1 MTQITLSDDI
11 IEITAEIN
19 IWKQQA
25 GQAVFEIGKRLKHVK
40 ENDLIHGQW
49 MSWLESIDIDHSTA
63 QRFINAFS
71 QFGNLATSPTLQV
84 GKIFEMLSLPET
96 VDRQEFIESSHNVPS
111 IGETKTV
118 DEMTVKQLRE
128 VTSKLKDT
136 ERERVRLENESIH
149 YRKLLNQERS
159 KPSQVVTK
167 EIQVIPEG
175 TKKKLEELEFQ
186 NTNLRHGYQE
196 ARDKIQQYELVNT
209 IDFDAEQSRKQREKM
224 QHEADYNTLELC
236 THVKNF
242 LEKAAISS
250 FMQGAITAS
259 DPITKR
265 KLSESIAM
273 LDTFTTQIKAALNGR
288 ILGGIVNE

>member
-1 MTQITLSDDI
+1 MTQILLSDDL

-40 ENDLIHGQW
+40 ENDLVHGQW
-49 MSWLESIDIDHSTA
+49 ESWLESVDIVPQTA
-63 QRFINAFS
+63 RKIMQAFE
-71 QFGNLATSPTLQV
+71 QFGNRATSSVLPT

-96 VDRQEFIESSHNVPS
+96 VDRQEFITTPHIVPS

-128 VTSKLKDT
+128 VTKQLKQTELDKERLFNEKHHFEKLWKQEKDKPPLKT
-136 ERERVRLENESIH
+136 E
-149 YRKLLNQERS
+149 
-159 KPSQVVTK
+159 
-167 EIQVIPEG
+167 VIPES
-175 TKKKLEELEFQ
+175 TKKKMEELEFQ

-196 ARDKIQQYELVNT
+196 AREKIQQYELVNT
-209 IDFDAEQSRKQREKM
+209 IDFDAEQSRKQREKI
-224 QHEADYNTLELC
+224 QHEADYNTLELRVHI
-236 THVKNF
+236 TNF

-265 KLSESIAM
+265 KISESISM
-273 LDTFTTQIKAALNGR
+273 LEAFTTQIKAALNGR